1 MHVKLRFLNQSRV
14 VRSTDVVIFQK
25 NKIWKTQ
32 PNIVPWKVIQNCT
45 ANHYHP
51 LEYTD
56 ELKVSIGDSWGNFSL
71 PQVVEPNTH
80 YEVVK
85 LPIGRRFQK
94 ANQQF
99 RDVRGL
105 TIKNNLHRGAISVNV
120 YRNGRLVA
128 QDPVVIPGQQS
139 FFAFDPILYIGAVSN
154 IQEGIVHHSA
164 VMSSVNTQLSLL
176 GVRSTDIVMRDSDRR
191 QSSLQPFSFS
201 LENVGF
207 G

>member
-1 MHVKLRFLNQSRV
+1 MRG
-14 VRSTDVVIFQK
+14 TDVVIFQK
-25 NKIWKTQ
+25 NKTWQKQ
-32 PNIVPWKVIQNCT
+32 PNIVPWKVIKHCSAHQ
-45 ANHYHP
+45 YHP
-51 LEYTD
+51 IEYTD
-56 ELKVSIGDSWGNFSL
+56 ELKVSIGDSWGNFSF
-71 PQVVEPNTH
+71 PQVVEPQTH
-80 YEVVK
+80 YEVMK
-85 LPIGRRFQK
+85 LPIGRQFRK

-139 FFAFDPILYIGAVSN
+139 FFAFEPILYIGAVSD

-164 VMSSVNTQLSLL
+164 VMRNVNTQLSLL
-176 GVRSTDIVMRDSDRR
+176 GVRSADIVMRDSDPR
-191 QSSLQPFSFS
+191 QPSLQPFSFS
-201 LENVGF
+201 LENFGF